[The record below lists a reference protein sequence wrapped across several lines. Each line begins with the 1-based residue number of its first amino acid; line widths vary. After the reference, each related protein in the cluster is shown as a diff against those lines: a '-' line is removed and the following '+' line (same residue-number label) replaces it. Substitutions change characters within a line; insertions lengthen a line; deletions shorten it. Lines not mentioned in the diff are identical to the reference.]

1 MNLRRRVYDSDIVA
15 QRLKRLP
22 SIIAKLERLR
32 WLKLS
37 RMQDIG
43 GCRAIVDSAEDA
55 FRLAADFVDSRI
67 RHELTSHS
75 NYIDQPQRSGYR
87 GLHLVYSYHSDR
99 TALWNGL
106 KTEIQVR
113 SQLQHQWATAVE
125 TVGTF
130 TGANLK
136 AGVGDQDWLRFFAL
150 MSSVIAEREGTS
162 IVPDTPINRRDLVGE
177 IRQHDQT
184 LGISGRLAVFQNLAL
199 QLRNSRSIRNHW
211 VGLELD
217 PLANQVAGRIFNAN
231 HWESANEWYS
241 DRELEN
247 RDNPH
252 VVVVLVSSSSL
263 SDLRRAYPNIFADIG
278 RFRRLLQETVG

>member
-1 MNLRRRVYDSDIVA
+1 MA

-22 SIIAKLERLR
+22 AIITKLERLK

-43 GCRAIVDSAEDA
+43 GCRAIVDSADEA
-55 FRLAADFVDSRI
+55 FRLAADFADSRI
-67 RHELTSHS
+67 RHELVRYD
-75 NYIDQPQRSGYR
+75 NYIDEPRHSGYR
-87 GLHLVYSYHSDR
+87 SLHMVYSYHSDR
-99 TALWNGL
+99 NDLWNGL

-130 TGANLK
+130 TGDSLK
-136 AGVGDQDWLRFFAL
+136 SGAGDQEWLRFFAL
-150 MSSVIAEREGTS
+150 MSSGIAEREGTAV
-162 IVPDTPINRRDLVGE
+162 VPDTPTNQRELVGE
-177 IRQHDQT
+177 VRQHDRT
-184 LGISGRLAVFQNLAL
+184 LGISRRLAVFQNLAL
-199 QLRNSRSIRNHW
+199 QLRGARSISNHW

-217 PLANQVAGRIFNAN
+217 PLASQVAGRIFNAN
-231 HWESANEWYS
+231 DWESANEWYS

-247 RDNPH
+247 RDSPH

-278 RFRRLLQETVG
+278 RFRRLLQETVE